1 MGQGP
6 VTLCGMG
13 EKRKAAKAVVAAVA
27 VTVAVSGC
35 EKPVTPP
42 GGRPVVC
49 VTPDDP
55 ARGSCR

>member
-1 MGQGP
+1 MG
-6 VTLCGMG
+6 
-13 EKRKAAKAVVAAVA
+13 KKASKAAAVVVA

-35 EKPVTPP
+35 EKAPAPP